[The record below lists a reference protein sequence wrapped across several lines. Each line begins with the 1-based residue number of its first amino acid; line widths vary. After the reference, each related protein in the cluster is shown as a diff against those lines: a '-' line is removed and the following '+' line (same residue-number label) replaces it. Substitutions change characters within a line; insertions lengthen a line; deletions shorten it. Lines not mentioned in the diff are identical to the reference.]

1 MLYYKM
7 PTFKVSRAQKR
18 SAAKSRRFRKTAS
31 KRSSSAYKKK
41 KAYSPANKRRFIRRS
56 NPVAENKQVEGT
68 QLSEQI
74 GNNPD
79 GTPVLADLSVAPA
92 NAAGHSMNSPHY
104 IFIPDSPC
112 YAVQGLQDY
121 NAIGSSTFQ
130 RLCAA
135 KFLIKWPQQSMRTGV
150 TMSGDVSGTLM
161 GAIPEVP
168 QSYKL
173 YWGYVPIKHML
184 TGQTNPPA
192 YEASAFYLETQ
203 VNQRIKDYFDQRAD
217 RIRFISKR
225 TSTINII
232 GSKTLN
238 APNYNFGR
246 MATSTKEPVNTTLD
260 GSIADTLVKITWP
273 INKKVHFE
281 RSSKFAWNS
290 ASGEPAV
297 PSSGK
302 EVLYRNYDHIPFAV
316 IVSWNH
322 DKLPVDDTTIE
333 EPETQEEWEDRYA
346 RTRRCP
352 QVLIND
358 ITYYRDS

>member
-1 MLYYKM
+1 M
-7 PTFKVSRAQKR
+7 PTFRKPRNSGASARRSRKRQSTKPFRKR
-18 SAAKSRRFRKTAS
+18 SG
-31 KRSSSAYKKK
+31 YKKK
-41 KAYSPANKRRFIRRS
+41 KAYSPANKRKFIRRS
-56 NPVAENKQVEGT
+56 NPVAENKQVEGS
-68 QLSEQI
+68 QLSSQF

-79 GTPVLADLSVAPA
+79 GTPVLANLSVAPL
-92 NAAGHSMNSPHY
+92 NAAGHSMNTPHY

-112 YAVQGLQDY
+112 YQKQGLDDF
-121 NAIGSSTFQ
+121 NCIGTSTFQ

-135 KFLIKWPQQSMRTGV
+135 KMLIKWPQQSMRTGV
-150 TMSGDVSGTLM
+150 TMTGDVSGTLM

-173 YWGYVPIKHML
+173 YWGYVPMKHML

-217 RIRFISKR
+217 RIRFIPKK

-246 MATSTKEPVNTTLD
+246 MATSTKEPVDTTLD

-281 RSSKFAWNS
+281 KTNKFAWNS
-290 ASGEPAV
+290 ASGEPAT
-297 PSSGK
+297 PSNGS
-302 EVLYRNYDHIPFAV
+302 VAMYRNYDHIPFAV

-322 DKLPVDDTTIE
+322 DKLPEDDTTIT